1 MKIIIGA
8 SGIEMDQPNVRA
20 STTLTVAGRG
30 RSKGSILSVGGVQDA
45 CGTNQQARGGQNSRI
60 LPNRG
65 SRGTCS
71 QLTRGR
77 RGGCGAINNEARG
90 GRVTTRGGRGTTGG
104 GQGTTRGGRKT
115 ICGPNPPT
123 PTQTISASQVNYAAR
138 MENELF
144 TLDNDDNNED
154 LLFRDLENFDGAET
168 DYPNANPQEVEQ
180 EGAFICYGFTFVCN
194 IQFILPYSRRWQ
206 G

>member
-8 SGIEMDQPNVRA
+8 IGIEMDQPNVRA

-30 RSKGSILSVGGVQDA
+30 WSKGSNFSVCAVQDA

-77 RGGCGAINNEARG
+77 RGGCGAIKKETRG
-90 GRVTTRGGRGTTGG
+90 GRVTTRCGRGTTSGGRGTTSWW
-104 GQGTTRGGRKT
+104 KKNNLF
-115 ICGPNPPT
+115 CGPNPPKRFQ
-123 PTQTISASQVNYAAR
+123 PVK
-138 MENELF
+138 
-144 TLDNDDNNED
+144 
-154 LLFRDLENFDGAET
+154 
-168 DYPNANPQEVEQ
+168 
-180 EGAFICYGFTFVCN
+180 
-194 IQFILPYSRRWQ
+194 
-206 G
+206 